1 MPNISR
7 SKGNETMKN
16 GQLIERNMRD
26 LKNHTQNVMEKVVI
40 DPFSEKLKLIIS
52 QDQWSEVFI

>member
-1 MPNISR
+1 
-7 SKGNETMKN
+7 MKI

-52 QDQWSEVFI
+52 QDQWSKVFI